1 MNDFPNPIKKFVEI
15 FSKLPS
21 IGQRQATRLA
31 FYLARKNDLS
41 KNINA
46 AIQTIAEDLKICEQ
60 CFLPFEKN
68 GNTLC
73 PICSDKKRN
82 QTIICLVEKEIDVF
96 SVEKIKT
103 FNGAYHILGKL
114 IDPSNQK
121 SYDALNISILE
132 ERIKKLPKKIAEEI
146 IIAVNPTT
154 EGDLTAMYLERR
166 LKDLTKKITRLGR
179 GIPTG
184 GELEFAD
191 NETIS
196 GAFNNRK

>member
-1 MNDFPNPIKKFVEI
+1 MNSFPNPIKKFIEI

-31 FYLARKNDLS
+31 FYLAKKNDLS
-41 KNINA
+41 RNINS
-46 AIQTIAEDLKICEQ
+46 AIETIANDLKICDQ

-68 GNTLC
+68 NNNLC
-73 PICSDKKRN
+73 PICSDQKRN
-82 QTIICLVEKEIDVF
+82 QTIICLVEKEIDAF
-96 SVEKIKT
+96 SIEKTKNFIGT
-103 FNGAYHILGKL
+103 YHILGRL
-114 IDPSNQK
+114 IDPSDQR
-121 SYDALNISILE
+121 SYDALNMNALE
-132 ERIKKLPKKIAEEI
+132 ERIKNMPGEKAEEI

-166 LKDLTKKITRLGR
+166 LKDLSKKITRLGR

-191 NETIS
+191 EETIS
-196 GAFNNRK
+196 GAFSNRK

>member
-1 MNDFPNPIKKFVEI
+1 VEI

-41 KNINA
+41 KNINS
-46 AIQTIAEDLKICEQ
+46 AIETIANDLKICSQ

-68 GNTLC
+68 GNNLC
-73 PICSDKKRN
+73 PICSDQKRN
-82 QTIICLVEKEIDVF
+82 QTIICLVEKEIDAF
-96 SVEKIKT
+96 SIEKTKNFIGT
-103 FNGAYHILGKL
+103 YHILGRL
-114 IDPSNQK
+114 IDPSDQR
-121 SYDALNISILE
+121 SYDALNMNVLE
-132 ERIKKLPKKIAEEI
+132 ERIKNMPGEKAEEI

-166 LKDLTKKITRLGR
+166 LKDLSKKITRLGR

-191 NETIS
+191 EETIS
-196 GAFNNRK
+196 GAFSNRK

>member
-1 MNDFPNPIKKFVEI
+1 MEI

-31 FYLARKNDLS
+31 FYLARKYDLS
-41 KNINA
+41 KNINS
-46 AIQTIAEDLKICEQ
+46 AIETIANDLKICSQ

-68 GNTLC
+68 GNNLC
-73 PICSDKKRN
+73 PICSDQKRN
-82 QTIICLVEKEIDVF
+82 QTIICLVEKEIDAF
-96 SVEKIKT
+96 SIEKTKNFIGT
-103 FNGAYHILGKL
+103 YHILGRL
-114 IDPSNQK
+114 IDPSDQR
-121 SYDALNISILE
+121 SYDALNMNVLE
-132 ERIKKLPKKIAEEI
+132 ERIKNMPGEKAEEI

-166 LKDLTKKITRLGR
+166 LKDLSKKITRLGR

-191 NETIS
+191 EETIS
-196 GAFNNRK
+196 GAFSNRK

>member
-1 MNDFPNPIKKFVEI
+1 MNSFPNPIKKFVEI

-41 KNINA
+41 KNINS
-46 AIQTIAEDLKICEQ
+46 AIETIANDLKICDQ

-68 GNTLC
+68 GNNLC
-73 PICSDKKRN
+73 PICSDQKRN
-82 QTIICLVEKEIDVF
+82 QTLICLAEKEIDAF
-96 SVEKIKT
+96 SIEKTKT
-103 FNGAYHILGKL
+103 FIGTYHILGRL
-114 IDPSNQK
+114 IDPSDQR
-121 SYDALNISILE
+121 SYDALNMNTLE
-132 ERIKKLPKKIAEEI
+132 ERIKNMPEKKAEEI

-166 LKDLTKKITRLGR
+166 LKDLSKKITRLGR

-191 NETIS
+191 EETIS
-196 GAFNNRK
+196 GAFDNRK

>member
-1 MNDFPNPIKKFVEI
+1 MNQFPNPIKKFIEI

-41 KNINA
+41 KNIINA
-46 AIQTIAEDLKICEQ
+46 FQSIAENLKICEQ

-68 GNTLC
+68 NNSLC

-82 QTIICLVEKEIDVF
+82 QSIICLVEKEIDAF
-96 SVEKIKT
+96 SIEKTKT
-103 FNGAYHILGKL
+103 FNGTYHILNNL
-114 IDPSNQK
+114 IDPSNQN
-121 SYDALNISILE
+121 SYESLNIGILE
-132 ERIKKLPKKIAEEI
+132 ERIKNLPKKITEEI

-166 LKDLTKKITRLGR
+166 LKDLTEKITRLGR

-191 NETIS
+191 DETIS

>member
-1 MNDFPNPIKKFVEI
+1 MEI

-41 KNINA
+41 KNINS
-46 AIQTIAEDLKICEQ
+46 AIETIANDLKICSQ

-68 GNTLC
+68 GNNLC
-73 PICSDKKRN
+73 PICSDQKRN
-82 QTIICLVEKEIDVF
+82 QTIICLVEKEIDAF
-96 SVEKIKT
+96 SIEKTKNFIGT
-103 FNGAYHILGKL
+103 YHILGRL
-114 IDPSNQK
+114 IDPSDQR
-121 SYDALNISILE
+121 SYDALNMNVLE
-132 ERIKKLPKKIAEEI
+132 ERIKNMPGEKAEEI

-166 LKDLTKKITRLGR
+166 LKDLSKKITRLGR

-191 NETIS
+191 EETIS
-196 GAFNNRK
+196 GAFSNRK

>member
-1 MNDFPNPIKKFVEI
+1 MNSFPNPIKKFVEI

-41 KNINA
+41 KNINS
-46 AIQTIAEDLKICEQ
+46 AIETIANDLKICEQ

-68 GNTLC
+68 GNNLC
-73 PICSDKKRN
+73 PICSDQKRN
-82 QTIICLVEKEIDVF
+82 QTIICLVEKEIDAF
-96 SVEKIKT
+96 SIEKTKT
-103 FNGAYHILGKL
+103 FIGTYHILGRL
-114 IDPSNQK
+114 IDPSDQR
-121 SYDALNISILE
+121 SYDALNMNTLE
-132 ERIKKLPKKIAEEI
+132 ERIKNMPEKIAEEI

-166 LKDLTKKITRLGR
+166 LKDLSKKMTRLGR

-191 NETIS
+191 EETIS
-196 GAFNNRK
+196 GAFDNRK

>member
-1 MNDFPNPIKKFVEI
+1 MNSFPNPIKKFVEI

-41 KNINA
+41 KNINS
-46 AIQTIAEDLKICEQ
+46 AIETIANDLKICSQ

-68 GNTLC
+68 GNNLC
-73 PICSDKKRN
+73 PICSDQKRN
-82 QTIICLVEKEIDVF
+82 QTIICLVEKEIDAF
-96 SVEKIKT
+96 SIEKTKNFIGT
-103 FNGAYHILGKL
+103 YHILGRL
-114 IDPSNQK
+114 IDPSDQR
-121 SYDALNISILE
+121 SYDALNMNVLE
-132 ERIKKLPKKIAEEI
+132 ERIKNMPGEKAEEI

-166 LKDLTKKITRLGR
+166 LKDLSKKITRLGR

-191 NETIS
+191 EETIS
-196 GAFNNRK
+196 GAFSNRK

>member
-1 MNDFPNPIKKFVEI
+1 MNIFPNSIKKFIEI
-15 FSKLPS
+15 FSKMPS

-41 KNINA
+41 KNIIA
-46 AIQTIAEDLKICEQ
+46 AFQSIAEDLKICEQ

-68 GNTLC
+68 GNNLC
-73 PICSDKKRN
+73 LICSDQKRN
-82 QTIICLVEKEIDVF
+82 QSIICLVEKEIDAF
-96 SVEKIKT
+96 SIEKTKAFT
-103 FNGAYHILGKL
+103 GTYHILGKL
-114 IDPSNQK
+114 IDPSDQK
-121 SYDALNISILE
+121 SYDALNMTILE
-132 ERIKKLPKKIAEEI
+132 ERIKKLPEKIAEEI

-196 GAFNNRK
+196 GAFDSRK

>member
-1 MNDFPNPIKKFVEI
+1 MNEFPKPIQKFVEI

-41 KNINA
+41 KNINS

-73 PICSDKKRN
+73 LICSDKKRN
-82 QTIICLVEKEIDVF
+82 QSIICLVEKEIDAF
-96 SVEKIKT
+96 SVEKTKT
-103 FNGAYHILGKL
+103 FTGTYHILGKL
-114 IDPSNQK
+114 IDPSDQK
-121 SYDALNISILE
+121 SYDALNMNVLD
-132 ERIKKLPKKIAEEI
+132 ERIKKLPEKIAEEI